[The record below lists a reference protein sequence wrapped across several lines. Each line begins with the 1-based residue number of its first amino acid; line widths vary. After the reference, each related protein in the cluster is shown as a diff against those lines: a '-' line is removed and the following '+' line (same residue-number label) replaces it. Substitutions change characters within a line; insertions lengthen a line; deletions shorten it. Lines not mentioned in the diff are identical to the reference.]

1 MTTSLLGLVV
11 AAPFALTHHK
21 DFPFERRYGNAMKS
35 IVAKLGA
42 GGTATPVGPDA
53 RVTDGARA
61 AFTGSC
67 ATCHGARG
75 AGNGVF
81 GPNTSP
87 NAADLTS
94 PEVRGSSDGALFWI
108 TKNGLGFTAMP
119 AFATPYRDA
128 DLWALADVVAYVNT
142 FDARRSAR

>member
-1 MTTSLLGLVV
+1 MKSR
-11 AAPFALTHHK
+11 APFALTHHK
-21 DFPFERRYGNAMKS
+21 DFPFERGSGNAMKS

-75 AGNGVF
+75 DGNGVF
-81 GPNTSP
+81 GPHTSP

-94 PEVRGSSDGALFWI
+94 PEVRGSSNGEPSWI
-108 TKNGLGFTAMP
+108 TKNGLGFIALP
-119 AFATPYRDA
+119 AFATPHRDA
-128 DLWALADVVAYVNT
+128 DLRALADLVAYVNT
-142 FDARRSAR
+142 SDARRSAR